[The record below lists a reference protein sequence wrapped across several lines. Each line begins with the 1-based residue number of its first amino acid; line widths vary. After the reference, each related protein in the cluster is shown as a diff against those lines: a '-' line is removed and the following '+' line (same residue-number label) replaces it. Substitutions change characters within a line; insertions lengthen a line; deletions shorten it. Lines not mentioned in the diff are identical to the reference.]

1 MHVTRAE
8 SRGSIPSVTG
18 QEVVERVL
26 AFVNRQHVSAGG
38 PAGDLAEA
46 WLVQVVETT
55 RATLLLN
62 KHGQQ
67 DVAAPLR
74 RSVMEHALWMHWL
87 SRNQDVAWDT
97 VWAKR
102 RLAVARSEKELRE
115 WADWSPAAVD
125 EVMKIKER
133 HVPPVKELIADL
145 VAAERAERPDEPT
158 TNQGWYAAY
167 WSDSERSHPS
177 LSTAAQHHEDIPHDA
192 MLGATVL
199 LALSA
204 YSQLL
209 PGDPWSDQIERFA
222 KELVESVRT
231 GG

>member
-1 MHVTRAE
+1 M
-8 SRGSIPSVTG
+8 TG

-26 AFVNRQHVSAGG
+26 AFVERQHAPAGG

-46 WLVQVVETT
+46 WLGQVVETT
-55 RATLLLN
+55 RATLVLSRRGL
-62 KHGQQ
+62 Q

-97 VWAKR
+97 VRAKR
-102 RLAVARSEKELRE
+102 RLAVARNENELRK
-115 WADWSPAAVD
+115 WAEWSPAAVD
-125 EVMKIKER
+125 EVMKIKQR
-133 HVPPVKELIADL
+133 HVPLVKELIADL
-145 VAAERAERPDEPT
+145 VDAERAERPDEPT
-158 TNQGWYAAY
+158 TNQGWYVAY
-167 WSDSERSHPS
+167 WSDSEMSHPS
-177 LSTAAQHHEDIPHDA
+177 LSTAAQHEENIPHDA
-192 MLGATVL
+192 MLGSTVL

-222 KELVESVRT
+222 EELVKSVRT